1 MKGMRKIMCLALALA
16 MLFSGSV
23 LAQAGETFKIYSP
36 SGETAV
42 VPANVVDAYLKTGW
56 YEVPVQTIYA
66 PDGRYAVVG
75 VEAVESFVKE
85 GWYTEP
91 VTILYSLTE
100 DAIVVA
106 EKDLNKYNSSEWYRV
121 PVAKMYAP
129 GDKTIVV
136 NKNDVEAYKAVGWY
150 EVPVAQMYAP
160 GDKTIAVSKNDVEAY
175 KAVGWYTFPVVTM
188 YTFDGREMIID
199 KNEVEAYKAVGWY
212 VSPFPD
218 VLGQYVSYYNAAL
231 YDRST
236 NVELAAKSING
247 KVLMPGEVFSYNA
260 TVGPR
265 TAERGFKVAT
275 IFVGGET
282 AQGLGGGI
290 CQTSSTLYSAVLHA
304 DLDIVERT
312 NHSLKVTY
320 VPNGMDATVSWG
332 SLDFKFKNSTKY
344 PIRIQCEY
352 GGGTLK
358 VSVMGTKE
366 DKSKSIEVISEG
378 SGSIYNT
385 YKIYYENGVE
395 VNRKFI
401 ARSVYGN

>member
-150 EVPVAQMYAP
+150 EVPVARMYAP

-175 KAVGWYTFPVVTM
+175 KAVGWYTF
-188 YTFDGREMIID
+188 
-199 KNEVEAYKAVGWY
+199 
-212 VSPFPD
+212 PFPD

-378 SGSIYNT
+378 SGSTYNT